1 MRLGFTLP
9 FTDMLLSLPVRGKIV
24 SVLHTVNDSLSD
36 VVQSDRT
43 DVLYG
48 RDYINEKLLGL
59 DFKISEFSFFQTN
72 SAGAEVLYETARE
85 FIGDMS
91 GKDGEKAVV
100 YDLYSGTGTITQ
112 LMAPVS
118 KKVIGVEIVPEA
130 VESAI
135 ENASHN
141 GIGNVEFICGDVLKA
156 LDDITDKPDF
166 IILDPPRDG
175 IHPKALKKIMEYGV
189 DRLIYIS
196 CKPTSLVRDLET
208 IKTYG
213 YSVTRAAAVDQFPWT
228 ANTEVVVSL
237 GKNFEKPKDYIQ
249 VGIDAEDYYRIKNSD
264 KEE

>member
-1 MRLGFTLP
+1 M
-9 FTDMLLSLPVRGKIV
+9 SI
-24 SVLHTVNDSLSD
+24 LHTVNDSLSD

-43 DVLYG
+43 DILYG

-85 FIGDMS
+85 FIGDIN

-100 YDLYSGTGTITQ
+100 FDLYSGTGTITQ

-118 KKVIGVEIVPEA
+118 KKVIGVEIVAEA
-130 VESAI
+130 VEAAK
-135 ENASHN
+135 ENAAHN
-141 GIGNVEFICGDVLKA
+141 GIDNVEFICGDVLKA
-156 LDDITDKPDF
+156 LDDITEKPDF

-196 CKPTSLVRDLET
+196 CKPTSLVRDLEL
-208 IKTYG
+208 IKMYG
-213 YSVTRAAAVDQFPWT
+213 YEVTRAACVDQFPWT

-237 GKNFEKPKDYIQ
+237 SKNFSKPKDYVQI
-249 VGIDAEDYYRIKNSD
+249 GIDAEDYYRIKDAKND
-264 KEE
+264 